1 MTDIVLE
8 TVRAIVLAIIV
19 IFLWNSGQNRFEQS
33 RTDWNLIVFGFGLL
47 LFGSILDITDN
58 FEGLNPYIVVGDTQT
73 EAFLE
78 KVVGF
83 IGGFIFI
90 SIGLFNW
97 IPTVQGLSDLVDTRT
112 RDLQEINNSLVTEV
126 DSRKRAEETLRLSEE
141 RYRNLVETSHDLIW
155 SVDSEGKFTFV
166 NRNAAMHILGY
177 EPGEMIGRSLA
188 YFKTPEQAEEDLKT
202 FSRIKETGGA
212 SHYETSYRKKDGS
225 FVDMSFNAVVVKD
238 SKGNLMGTMG
248 TAQDISQRKRAEE
261 RLSQSEETKRALFA
275 AATDSIFLLNRT
287 GTVLEVNEAGAKS
300 LGASVGDMV
309 GRNIFEFMPP
319 EVGDRRRGKLLAMLE
334 SKEPNVDEDGR
345 DGSWFETHAQPIL
358 DARGEVQRIALFSR
372 DITKRKR
379 ADEQL
384 QRSQKMQA
392 VGQLTGGIAHEF
404 NNILTVVIS
413 NLDIL
418 DRGDLNENDASTLMQ
433 HSTDAAYRG
442 AKLTKQLLAFS
453 RREMLRPEI
462 LQTNDLIL
470 DEVDFLRPTLGD
482 EITIEAYRAEDLELI
497 EVDRQLL
504 GNAILNL
511 ALNARTAMPEGGTLT
526 IETANFNLEE
536 ELFDEDGGLPS
547 GRYVMLT
554 VIDTG
559 YGMSPDV
566 LEHAFEPFFTTK
578 GLAEG
583 SGLGLS
589 MVYGFVKQSGGHV
602 TIESEEGK
610 GTTVRLFFPVV
621 RGVAEEKKTDAK
633 DKGRRPIGKKT
644 VLVVENDEAIR
655 NMLVIVLNSLGL
667 ETHEAE
673 DGLEALEALDRVSHI
688 DLLFTDVV
696 LSDGMSGTEL
706 AHEARDRDRDIKVLL
721 TSGYSEQALAREGKL
736 DEEFDLFPK
745 PYSITELVERL
756 RTVLEG

>member
-8 TVRAIVLAIIV
+8 NVRAIVLAIIV

-33 RTDWNLIVFGFGLL
+33 RTDWNLIVLGFGLL

-58 FEGLNPYIVVGDTQT
+58 FEGLNPYIVIGDTQT

-83 IGGFIFI
+83 LGGFIFI

-155 SVDSEGKFTFV
+155 SVDREGKFTFV

-188 YFKTPEQAEEDLKT
+188 YFKTPEQAEKDLKT

-238 SKGNLMGTMG
+238 SERNLMGTMG
-248 TAQDISQRKRAEE
+248 TAQDISQRKR
-261 RLSQSEETKRALFA
+261 S
-275 AATDSIFLLNRT
+275 
-287 GTVLEVNEAGAKS
+287 
-300 LGASVGDMV
+300 
-309 GRNIFEFMPP
+309 
-319 EVGDRRRGKLLAMLE
+319 
-334 SKEPNVDEDGR
+334 
-345 DGSWFETHAQPIL
+345 
-358 DARGEVQRIALFSR
+358 
-372 DITKRKR
+372 
-379 ADEQL
+379 DEQL
-384 QRSQKMQA
+384 QQSQKMQA

-418 DRGDLNENDASTLMQ
+418 DKGDLNENDASTLMQ

-526 IETANFNLEE
+526 IETASFDLEE